1 MFSPNQVGGGDQQSE
16 SFSGRVFIEKK
27 ASPNEWQILVVDA
40 KAVPFFLV
48 SGENLAHGGRVR
60 VLARYGLGS

>member
-1 MFSPNQVGGGDQQSE
+1 VFSPNQVGGGDRQSS

-40 KAVPFFLV
+40 KAVPFSWFLERI
-48 SGENLAHGGRVR
+48 SLMEEEYAC
-60 VLARYGLGS
+60 